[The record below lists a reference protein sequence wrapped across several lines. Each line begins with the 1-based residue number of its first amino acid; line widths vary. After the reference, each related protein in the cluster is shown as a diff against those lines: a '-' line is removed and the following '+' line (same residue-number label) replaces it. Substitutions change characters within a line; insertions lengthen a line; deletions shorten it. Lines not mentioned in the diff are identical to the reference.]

1 MKFLKSIFKLT
12 SRKDTLKEIL
22 KESTIVIDVRTK
34 SEFEKGHFKGSKN
47 IPLQEFENRLEE
59 ILLLKEPIIICCR
72 SGARSEKA
80 LSVLKGKQKACYN
93 GGSWRNLQALS
104 NH

>member
-1 MKFLKSIFKLT
+1 MRFLKSIFRRT
-12 SRKDTLKEIL
+12 SSNDSLKEIL
-22 KESTIVIDVRTK
+22 QQSHLVIDVRTK
-34 SEFEKGHFKGSKN
+34 SEFEKGHFIGSKN

-59 ILLLKEPIIICCR
+59 ILAFKEPIIICCR

-80 LSVLKGKQKACYN
+80 ISILQEKQKVYN
-93 GGSWRNLQALS
+93 GGSWKNVQALS